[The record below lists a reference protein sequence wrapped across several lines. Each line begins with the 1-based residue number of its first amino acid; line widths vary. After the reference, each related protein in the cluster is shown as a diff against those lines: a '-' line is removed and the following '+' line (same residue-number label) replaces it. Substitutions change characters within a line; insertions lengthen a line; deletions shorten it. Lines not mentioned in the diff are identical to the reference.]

1 MSGAGQPSAPGGTRL
16 WPANQ
21 GARVCVPARPVQAL
35 QAERGGVEWGREWRR
50 AHERVMGRRM
60 RQGRGKG
67 EDGLATEG
75 IGGGSGIVG
84 GVYGSGAVNDFCDK

>member
-1 MSGAGQPSAPGGTRL
+1 MC
-16 WPANQ
+16 
-21 GARVCVPARPVQAL
+21 VCVPARPVQAP
-35 QAERGGVEWGREWRR
+35 QAERGGVEWGREWRL
-50 AHERVMGRRM
+50 M

-75 IGGGSGIVG
+75 VGGGSGIVG